1 MRDARHIRP
10 LANVKVVFHVPC
22 KCVVVKPVDKLFEII
37 CIHIGADEGA
47 GARRPAARPA
57 RLSPHGDKARK
68 ARSVL
73 MWS

>member
-37 CIHIGADEGA
+37 CIHIGADEMQALDVQPRGQRVYLHTA
-47 GARRPAARPA
+47 IKLEKLDRC
-57 RLSPHGDKARK
+57 
-68 ARSVL
+68 
-73 MWS
+73 